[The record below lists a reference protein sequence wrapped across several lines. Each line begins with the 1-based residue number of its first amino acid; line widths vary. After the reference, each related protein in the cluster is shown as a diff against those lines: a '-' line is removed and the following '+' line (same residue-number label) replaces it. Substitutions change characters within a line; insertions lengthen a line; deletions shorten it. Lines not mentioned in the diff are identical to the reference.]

1 MCGAPAG
8 QASRENV
15 STVLFMASSI
25 YKSMNYDNHMECWR
39 LRWSVPH
46 MSVSFQP
53 WLVAGQVWWTKLSQT
68 LPGKLWVQVS
78 FCRRMPILC
87 STKLDLQMMSLC
99 CMHSSSCAHSP
110 SAAPLSWTYKWW
122 AKETQRRRASVA
134 CIHPPVPT
142 LPLRRHPP
150 SHTTISSSRFC
161 YHFCP

>member
-25 YKSMNYDNHMECWR
+25 YKSMNYDNHMEYWR

-46 MSVSFQP
+46 MTVSFQP

-87 STKLDLQMMSLC
+87 STKLDLQMMSQRDPKTKSIC

-110 SAAPLSWTYKWW
+110 SAAPSTLSYNHIFVTLLLSFLSIK
-122 AKETQRRRASVA
+122 KEN
-134 CIHPPVPT
+134 IY
-142 LPLRRHPP
+142 
-150 SHTTISSSRFC
+150 F
-161 YHFCP
+161 